1 MLDINSLI
9 CHQLDIKLNQVEN
22 VIQLKSEGATIPF
35 IARYRKELTGNL
47 DENFI
52 RDIFDK
58 YDYFTEL
65 KDRKIT
71 ILKSIEEQGKLTP
84 ELKKLIDSC
93 ILKNELED
101 LYLPYKPKR
110 RTKATIAKE
119 KGLEP
124 LALIIKSFN
133 NANMLNFDFQAEAS
147 HFVNSELGVT
157 NIQEALQGAAD
168 IIAEEISEIAE
179 LRKWFRSYL
188 AENSKLTTKFK
199 PEFEE
204 GTTKYENYRNYN
216 KSLNDTPS
224 HAYLAI
230 RRAEKDGIIS
240 FDFEFDEDEV
250 LNYLNNKNIFSTQEE
265 VISFYKKLIKD
276 SFNRLIKNSIIA
288 EVRLDKKQIADEQ
301 AISVFEQNLRQIL
314 LASPAGLKP
323 TLGVDPGFRTGCKV
337 VALDETGKLLDN
349 FTIYP
354 HSSQNEQIK
363 ATNELLNAIKKY
375 KIELVAV
382 GNGTAGRETMQFISK
397 LSEGLSNKP
406 ILVTVN
412 ESGASIYSASEIAQ
426 KEFPDYDLTVRGAV
440 SIGRRLMDPLAELV
454 KLDPKSIGV
463 GQYQHDVDQKLLK
476 KKLEETVSS
485 CVNYVGVD
493 INTASA
499 ELLTYVSG
507 INNSL
512 AANIIEYRNNY
523 GKFNSREELKKV
535 SKFGDKTF
543 ELSAG
548 FLRIRNGKNPLDNTA
563 VHPESYKYVN
573 IIAEQLHT
581 EPISLISNT
590 DILKMIDINKLKDL
604 GIGEFT
610 LNDIIQELEKSGRD
624 PREEF
629 KYAQFDDKISEVSH
643 LKIDMELEG
652 VVTNITNFGCFVDI
666 GVHQDGLVHISE
678 MADQFVKDPSKVVK
692 VGQVVKVKVLEV
704 NEKLKQIKLS
714 MKKGIPQKLKRS
726 EPNFSLNDLK
736 NRFTK

>member
-1 MLDINSLI
+1 MLNINLLI
-9 CHQLDIKLNQVEN
+9 SEQLEIKLQQVEN
-22 VIQLKSEGATIPF
+22 VIQLKSDGATIPF
-35 IARYRKELTGNL
+35 IARYRKEVTNNL
-47 DENFI
+47 DENYI

-65 KDRKIT
+65 EDRKLT

-84 ELKKLIDSC
+84 ELRKKIEDC

-124 LALIIKSFN
+124 LSILIKQYN
-133 NANMLNFDFQAEAS
+133 VANADKLDLESESSKYINL
-147 HFVNSELGVT
+147 ELGV
-157 NIQEALQGAAD
+157 NNYQEALQGAAD
-168 IIAEEISEIAE
+168 IIAEEVSENAD

-188 AENSKLTTKFK
+188 WEHSNITTKFK
-199 PEFEE
+199 ADLEE
-204 GTTKYENYRNYN
+204 GSTKYENYRNFN
-216 KSLNDTPS
+216 KSLFDTPS

-230 RRAEKDGIIS
+230 RRAEKEGVLS
-240 FDFEFDEDEV
+240 FDFDFNEDEV
-250 LNYLNNKNIFSTQEE
+250 LSFLNYKCILTSQDDLITL
-265 VISFYKKLIKD
+265 YHKLVKD

-288 EVRLDKKQIADEQ
+288 EVRLEKKQSSDEQ

-323 TLGVDPGFRTGCKV
+323 TLGIDPGFRTGCKI
-337 VALDETGKLLDN
+337 VALDDTGKLLEN

-354 HSSQNEQIK
+354 HSSQNEQNRAAHDI
-363 ATNELLNAIKKY
+363 LNALKKY
-375 KIELVAV
+375 NIELIAI
-382 GNGTAGRETMQFISK
+382 GNGTAGRETYQFVNK
-397 LSEGLSNKP
+397 LIENLHTKP
-406 ILVTVN
+406 ILITVN

-463 GQYQHDVDQKLLK
+463 GQYQHDVDQKLLN

-499 ELLTYVSG
+499 KLLTYVAG
-507 INNSL
+507 ISSTVANN
-512 AANIIEYRNNY
+512 IVEYRNTN
-523 GKFNSREELKKV
+523 GKFKNREELKKV
-535 SKFGDKTF
+535 AKFGDKTF
-543 ELSAG
+543 EQSAG
-548 FLRIRNGKNPLDNTA
+548 FLRIRNGNNPLDNTA
-563 VHPESYKYVN
+563 VHPESYKFVN
-573 IIAEQLHT
+573 IIAEQLST
-581 EPISLISNT
+581 TTLNLISNK
-590 DILKMIDINKLKDL
+590 DILKTIDIKTLNDI
-604 GIGEFT
+604 GIGQFT
-610 LNDIIQELEKSGRD
+610 LNDILLELEKPGRD

-629 KYAQFDDKISEVSH
+629 KYAQFDDKISEIAH
-643 LKIDMELEG
+643 LKQGMELEG

-678 MADQFVKDPSKVVK
+678 MADQFVKDPSKIVK
-692 VGQVVKVKVLEV
+692 VGQIVKVRVMDV

-714 MKKGIPQKLKRS
+714 MKKGIPQKIKNS
-726 EPNFSLNDLK
+726 EPNFSLTDLK
-736 NRFTK
+736 DKFKK